1 LPAYFFDTSAL
12 KHRYISTSLTTR
24 IRRLV
29 SNRNSK
35 VFVSD
40 LTVVEL
46 ASGFAD
52 YCIERGLSQDRFDS
66 MYRSFFRDLATGRIT
81 VRESTR
87 RDFEKA
93 RQLLRFARVI
103 IRRHLKSADAIIA
116 ASCRE
121 LAYEKKMPL
130 VFYLCDKRLHATLQV
145 IGAYSTVV
153 KLRYVQP

>member
-1 LPAYFFDTSAL
+1 MPAYFFDTSAL
-12 KHRYISTSLTTR
+12 KHRYINTSLSAR
-24 IRRLV
+24 IRRII
-29 SNRNSK
+29 SNRNSE

-46 ASGFAD
+46 ASAFAD
-52 YCIERGLSQDRFDS
+52 HCTERGLGQDRFDS
-66 MYRSFFRDLATGRIT
+66 MYRSFFGDLATGRIM

-93 RQLLRFARVI
+93 RQLLRFARFI

-121 LAYEKKMPL
+121 LAYEKRLPIA
-130 VFYLCDKRLHATLQV
+130 FYLCDKRLHNTLQA
-145 IGAYSTVV
+145 IGAYSTVI

>member
-12 KHRYISTSLTTR
+12 KHRYIDSSLTAR
-24 IRRLV
+24 IRRII
-29 SNRNSK
+29 SNRNSE

-46 ASGFAD
+46 ASAFAD
-52 YCIERGLSQDRFDS
+52 YCIERGLGQDRFDS
-66 MYRSFFRDLATGRIT
+66 MYLSFFGDLATGRIM

-103 IRRHLKSADAIIA
+103 IGRHLKSADAIIA

-121 LAYEKKMPL
+121 LAYEKKAPI
-130 VFYLCDKRLHATLQV
+130 VFYLCDKKLHATLRV
-145 IGAYSTVV
+145 ISAYSAVV